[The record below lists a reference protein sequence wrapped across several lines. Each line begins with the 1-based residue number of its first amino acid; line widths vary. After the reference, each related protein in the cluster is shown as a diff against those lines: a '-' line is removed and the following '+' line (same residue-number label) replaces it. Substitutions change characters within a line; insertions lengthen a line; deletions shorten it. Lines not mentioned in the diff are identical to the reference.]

1 MFELQLFGSQGVKVE
16 DVYAGKYNV
25 KRNYNRVMIIGLTYR
40 GHVSQRVT
48 QKGDYGFAMGG
59 KIDMTFDAYALN
71 DEEVAAAKKL
81 LEDDD
86 VAKSLEFS
94 GDIAGDALKT
104 LKDDLD
110 YFLMS
115 PEERMTDDRRLK
127 TEEKKSEDIN
137 PFAALFGFG
146 KKKEKKVE
154 KKEEKEVVKVE
165 DIKKDNFVE
174 KMMRAKAATTAGEW
188 LYLVYD
194 IYKKAHGMAS
204 AQAPGFDKFDEE
216 KIEDLS
222 EGGKV
227 GIGGAFRGRGS

>member
-1 MFELQLFGSQGVKVE
+1 
-16 DVYAGKYNV
+16 
-25 KRNYNRVMIIGLTYR
+25 
-40 GHVSQRVT
+40 
-48 QKGDYGFAMGG
+48 MGG

-115 PEERMTDDRRLK
+115 K
-127 TEEKKSEDIN
+127 EEKDAADAASQGRRSQVAGREVEDIN

-146 KKKEKKVE
+146 KKNKEEVKKVE
-154 KKEEKEVVKVE
+154 EKVVVVK

-174 KMMRAKAATTAGEW
+174 KMMRAKAAETAADW

-194 IYKKAHGMAS
+194 IYKKSHGMAS
-204 AQAPGFDKFDEE
+204 AEAPGFDKFNEE
-216 KIEDLS
+216 RIEDLS

-227 GIGGAFRGRGS
+227 WGV